1 MRSEQQLNRVLVVD
15 DDASVLRTVARV
27 FERDYEV
34 HCASSPPEALTMA
47 AAHPPDLALLDV
59 RMPVM
64 DGFELRRHLAAEHA
78 DLDVIFMTGSLTEP
92 DAGA

>member
-15 DDASVLRTVARV
+15 DDASVLAPVARV
-27 FERDYEV
+27 LDRDYEV
-34 HCASSPPEALTMA
+34 HCASSPPEALTVA

-64 DGFELRRHLAAEHA
+64 DGFRIAPSFGGRARGPRC
-78 DLDVIFMTGSLTEP
+78 DLHDR
-92 DAGA
+92 